1 MKNRVH
7 VQNSNSSELSESNMT
22 RRRFLSSAVATAVG
36 GYVMLSVPKVSFAAD
51 FGSLSPELQ
60 KIAALLTAK
69 PIDPA
74 LAARASEALAK
85 VDPQFPAHFSDL
97 ATFLKDHHITSL
109 EELKVQPAF
118 TGQIKT
124 TAQSIISAFYLGYVG
139 TPVAHS
145 SEDNVEFV
153 TYTQALTYQLTKPYT
168 PIPSYSRWQTGY
180 WEHVPNTPSFS

>member
-22 RRRFLSSAVATAVG
+22 RRRFLSSAVAAAVG

-85 VDPQFPAHFSDL
+85 VDP
-97 ATFLKDHHITSL
+97 
-109 EELKVQPAF
+109 
-118 TGQIKT
+118 
-124 TAQSIISAFYLGYVG
+124 
-139 TPVAHS
+139 
-145 SEDNVEFV
+145 
-153 TYTQALTYQLTKPYT
+153 
-168 PIPSYSRWQTGY
+168 
-180 WEHVPNTPSFS
+180 